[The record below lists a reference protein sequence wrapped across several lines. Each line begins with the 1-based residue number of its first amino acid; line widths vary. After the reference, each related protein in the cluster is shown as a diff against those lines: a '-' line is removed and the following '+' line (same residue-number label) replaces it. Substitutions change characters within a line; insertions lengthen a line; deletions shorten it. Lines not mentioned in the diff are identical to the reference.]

1 MLRKP
6 EVKNIEIDIPSFSD
20 IAFLL
25 IIFFILT
32 TSLNRPMGRIID
44 MPSTSTPDQQKS
56 NATTPSVNIL
66 ADRIMFVEGEGTGKE
81 VTLSELRADLM
92 SRGLAAAS
100 ESDRMVLLEVAPE
113 VPYERYFQVITMI
126 SEAGGIVAMLTE

>member
-1 MLRKP
+1 MPRKI
-6 EVKNIEIDIPSFSD
+6 EVKNIEIDVPSFSD

-44 MPSTSTPDQQKS
+44 MPSASTPDQQKS

-92 SRGLAAAS
+92 SRGLASAS

-113 VPYERYFQVITMI
+113 VSYERYFQVITMI

>member
-1 MLRKP
+1 MPRKP

-66 ADRIMFVEGEGTGKE
+66 ADRIMFVEGEGSGKE
-81 VTLSELRADLM
+81 VTLSELRSDLM

>member
-1 MLRKP
+1 MPRKI
-6 EVKNIEIDIPSFSD
+6 EVKNIEIDVPSFSD

-25 IIFFILT
+25 IIFFILST
-32 TSLNRPMGRIID
+32 CLNMPMGRIIV
-44 MPSTSTPDQQKS
+44 MPSASKPDQQKS

-92 SRGLAAAS
+92 SRGLASAS

-113 VPYERYFQVITMI
+113 VSYERYFQVITMI

>member
-113 VPYERYFQVITMI
+113 VQYERYFQVITLI

>member
-66 ADRIMFVEGEGTGKE
+66 ADRIMFVEGEGSGKE
-81 VTLSELRADLM
+81 VTLSELRSDLM

-113 VPYERYFQVITMI
+113 VQYERYFQVITMI

>member
-56 NATTPSVNIL
+56 NATTPSVNI
-66 ADRIMFVEGEGTGKE
+66 DRKSV
-81 VTLSELRADLM
+81 V
-92 SRGLAAAS
+92 
-100 ESDRMVLLEVAPE
+100 
-113 VPYERYFQVITMI
+113 
-126 SEAGGIVAMLTE
+126 